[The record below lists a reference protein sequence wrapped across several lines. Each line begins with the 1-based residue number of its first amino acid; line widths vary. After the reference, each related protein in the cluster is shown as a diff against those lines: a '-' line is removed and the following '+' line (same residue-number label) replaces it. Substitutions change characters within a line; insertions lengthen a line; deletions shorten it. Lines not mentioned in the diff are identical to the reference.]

1 MNAVDTNILIYSCD
15 SRDPASQAKARE
27 VMGKLVQPV
36 LLWQVGCEFIAAS
49 RKLADHGFTQQAAWA
64 QLSML
69 INAWGVA
76 IPRTTMLSR
85 AQSLHMQEQV
95 SFWNAL
101 LFAACLEAGVKRLYT
116 EDVPGSSIPGLEI
129 INPFA

>member
-15 SRDPASQAKARE
+15 ERDPGAQAKARE
-27 VMGKLVQPV
+27 VMSSLIQPV

-49 RKLADHGFTQQAAWA
+49 RKLSSHGFTQKAAWA

-69 INAWGVA
+69 VNAWGVA
-76 IPRTTMLSR
+76 IPRTTMLSG
-85 AQSLHMQEQV
+85 AQALHMQQQV
-95 SFWNAL
+95 SFWDAL
-101 LFAACLEAGVKRLYT
+101 LFAACLEAGVKRLYS
-116 EDVPGSSIPGLEI
+116 EDVPGRAIPGLEI